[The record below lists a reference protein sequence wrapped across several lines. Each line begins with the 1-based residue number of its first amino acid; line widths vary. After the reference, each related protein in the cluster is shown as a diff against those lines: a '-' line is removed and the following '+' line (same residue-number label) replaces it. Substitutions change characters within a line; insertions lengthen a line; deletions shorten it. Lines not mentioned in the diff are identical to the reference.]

1 MKPNLRERW
10 EDMRDYLDLLE
21 ARARNKGKRI
31 HSTDE
36 VRKQL
41 GLA

>member
-10 EDMRDYLDLLE
+10 EDMRDYLGLVK
-21 ARARNKGKRI
+21 ARTGNKGK
-31 HSTDE
+31 HSYSADE
-36 VRKQL
+36 ARNQL